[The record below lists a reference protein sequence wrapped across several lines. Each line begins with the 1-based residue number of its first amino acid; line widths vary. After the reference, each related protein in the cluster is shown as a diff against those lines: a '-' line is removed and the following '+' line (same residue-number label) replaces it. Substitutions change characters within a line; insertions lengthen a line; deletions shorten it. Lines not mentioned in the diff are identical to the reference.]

1 MERKLILDK
10 GKLGTGF
17 IDDLRWQRLML
28 HLFLSS
34 GWFSSQSVSFVFVLF
49 GNGTLPAARR
59 GPWKKEGFFGSET
72 N

>member
-34 GWFSSQSVSFVFVLF
+34 GWF
-49 GNGTLPAARR
+49 
-59 GPWKKEGFFGSET
+59 
-72 N
+72 